1 MVCYILLQ
9 DEDDQCDSTVDAYL
23 VVFSVDSRAS
33 FGAAIERLNTLR
45 ESHGTDRAIILVA
58 NKIDLVRRR
67 MVSSEGTLYLS
78 FCTGCFI
85 DFNYLL
91 CNLFI
96 NIKLLYFFG
105 VHAWVAYIVVKGYLN
120 NYTNRTIILCP
131 LNTKELYRQMSRH
144 IWIFKHIAPHFF
156 KVNIS
161 L

>member
-67 MVSSEGTLYLS
+67 MVSSEE
-78 FCTGCFI
+78 
-85 DFNYLL
+85 
-91 CNLFI
+91 
-96 NIKLLYFFG
+96 
-105 VHAWVAYIVVKGYLN
+105 AKG
-120 NYTNRTIILCP
+120 IA
-131 LNTKELYRQMSRH
+131 ELYHSKYAETSVTLNHNVDELLVGILRQIRLKLDPEVVEKSESSESESQGRKRCRGARGLLSR
-144 IWIFKHIAPHFF
+144 FFRKSPKHT
-156 KVNIS
+156 S
-161 L
+161 SCDDLYDL